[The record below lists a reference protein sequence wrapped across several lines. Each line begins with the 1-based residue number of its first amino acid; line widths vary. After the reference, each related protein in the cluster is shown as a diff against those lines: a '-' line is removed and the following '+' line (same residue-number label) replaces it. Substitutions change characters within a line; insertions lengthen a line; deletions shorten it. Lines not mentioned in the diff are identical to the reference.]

1 MTVPGDD
8 PRLSAVS
15 ADGAGDGSP
24 EALVARVQR
33 ALNRIR
39 FENQSRPVQAT
50 IVVLGLGFLIVG
62 TVLSLTRLDLSAAE
76 MRWDAIV
83 AAAVLGLLLIPLNAL
98 EFAASGRLAGTQ
110 VAFGK
115 AVEVTIVASAFN
127 VLPVPAGIAVR
138 IRGLYRSGTGTK
150 TAVLATGLMG
160 LTWLSWGLLVGSVA
174 LFVLDTVGFGLAFLA
189 AGAVGLGVAWSLL
202 RSKPG
207 SERFRLLGEASI
219 LELAFLSLA
228 AMRFYLVVVGIGV
241 AVAPA
246 QAVVL
251 AVGSVLASTLGVI
264 PGGLGV
270 WEGISAA
277 LALLVSLPASAG
289 FLAAAILRVMG
300 LIQNSLAAV
309 VLALVRSRSQG

>member
-1 MTVPGDD
+1 MTASGDD
-8 PRLSAVS
+8 PRPSSVS
-15 ADGAGDGSP
+15 PGDAGEDAP
-24 EALVARVQR
+24 EALVAKVQR
-33 ALNRIR
+33 ALGRIR
-39 FENQSRPVQAT
+39 FENQPKPVQAT
-50 IVVLGLGFLIVG
+50 IVVLGLGFLIFG
-62 TVLSLTRLDLSAAE
+62 TVVSLARLDLSAAE
-76 MRWDAIV
+76 MRWDAII

-98 EFAASGRLAGTQ
+98 EFAASGRLAGTN
-110 VAFGK
+110 VAFGR

-150 TAVLATGLMG
+150 SAVLATGLMG
-160 LTWLSWGLLVGSVA
+160 LTWLSWGLLVGAGA
-174 LFVLDTVGFGLAFLA
+174 LIVLDSLGFGLAFLA
-189 AGAVGLGVAWSLL
+189 AGLVGLAVAWSLL
-202 RSKPG
+202 RPRPG
-207 SERFRLLGEASI
+207 SERFELLGAASI

-228 AMRFYLVVVGIGV
+228 AIRFYLVVVGIGV
-241 AVAPA
+241 IVAPA

-277 LALLVSLPASAG
+277 LAVLVSLPASVG

-309 VLALVRSRSQG
+309 GLALLRSRTQD